1 MRISP
6 PSIFSRPLMQRSRVD
21 LPEPEGPMRQTT
33 WCSSTCRFTASSTGW
48 SPKCFFTLQSSIRA
62 TSLLLCLSAPQAP
75 SISLCEPFNKSCLRD
90 GDDHKEYCNGCHC
103 GEIVMIAGND
113 HCLVKRIDRAD
124 HVHQSRILL
133 QSNETIE

>member
-6 PSIFSRPLMQRSRVD
+6 PSIFSRPVIQRSRVD

-48 SPKCFFTLQSSIRA
+48 SPKCFFTLQSSMRA
-62 TSLLLCLSAPQAP
+62 TSLLLCSGASQAP
-75 SISLCEPFNKSCLRD
+75 SISLRESFNKSRLRD
-90 GDDHKEYCNGCHC
+90 GDDHKKYCNCCHR
-103 GEIVMIAGND
+103 GEIVVIAGND

-124 HVHQSRILL
+124 HVDQGSILL
-133 QSNETIE
+133 QSNETI